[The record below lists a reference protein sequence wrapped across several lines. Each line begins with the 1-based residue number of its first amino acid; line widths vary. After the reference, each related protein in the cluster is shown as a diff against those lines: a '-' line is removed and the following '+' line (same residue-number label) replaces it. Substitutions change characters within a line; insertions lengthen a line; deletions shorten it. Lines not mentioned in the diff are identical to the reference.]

1 MPRAQV
7 EPCGSLAVTEGKK
20 DYVIMSTK
28 SYKCHFIFINSKLS
42 YCVQKILIISACQLY
57 LADSSIFPLSPSP
70 QLRELIPPK
79 NVDPASVKRSNT
91 GKSCISG
98 RFFSSDLICH
108 EMYDK
113 NVAIL
118 FYQKPCCSI
127 DCQFFELIALL
138 FYRQPFYSIDSHYV
152 LSIANLF
159 Y

>member
-1 MPRAQV
+1 MCGEVPRAQV

-57 LADSSIFPLSPSP
+57 LADSSIFPLSPF
-70 QLRELIPPK
+70 L
-79 NVDPASVKRSNT
+79 
-91 GKSCISG
+91 
-98 RFFSSDLICH
+98 CH

-138 FYRQPFYSIDSHYV
+138 FYRQPFYSINSHYV
-152 LSIANLF
+152 LSIADLF

>member
-98 RFFSSDLICH
+98 RFFSSDLIYH
-108 EMYDK
+108 DMYDK

-118 FYQKPCCSI
+118 FYQ
-127 DCQFFELIALL
+127 L
-138 FYRQPFYSIDSHYV
+138 PFYSIDSHYV
-152 LSIANLF
+152 LSIVNLF
-159 Y
+159 YR

>member
-1 MPRAQV
+1 M

-70 QLRELIPPK
+70 QLRELISPK
-79 NVDPASVKRSNT
+79 
-91 GKSCISG
+91 KSCISG
-98 RFFSSDLICH
+98 RFFSPDLISDD
-108 EMYDK
+108 MYDK

-118 FYQKPCCSI
+118 FYQ
-127 DCQFFELIALL
+127 L
-138 FYRQPFYSIDSHYV
+138 PFCSIDSHSI
-152 LSIANLF
+152 LSIAITF
-159 Y
+159 YQ